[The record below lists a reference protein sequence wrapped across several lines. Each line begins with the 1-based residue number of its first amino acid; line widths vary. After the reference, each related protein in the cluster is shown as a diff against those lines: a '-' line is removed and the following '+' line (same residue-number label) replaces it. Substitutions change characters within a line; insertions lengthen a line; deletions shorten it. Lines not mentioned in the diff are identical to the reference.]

1 MSDFKFLLDE
11 NLSPIIR
18 KELLKRDIDIDI
30 RRIGDENVP
39 PLSTPDEEILEWIE
53 GSEYILVTDNRQSMP
68 EHLINHYKQGK
79 HIPGILL
86 VRRGTTSTGYNLYR
100 FRLSISNLLY
110 PQ

>member
-53 GSEYILVTDNRQSMP
+53 GSEYIPRKTYSWHFTGPTWNDIRP
-68 EHLINHYKQGK
+68 NH
-79 HIPGILL
+79 
-86 VRRGTTSTGYNLYR
+86 
-100 FRLSISNLLY
+100 
-110 PQ
+110 